1 MKNPIALILIVI
13 VCHSCSST
21 NLMSLSVLQPAPV
34 TVPPYIKKVG
44 IVDRSK
50 ALQENRTIDAIHK
63 AVSLETT
70 DLQVAGANASI
81 SGLTDQ
87 LMKNSRFAE
96 VKALTAVEL
105 RSFGAGVF
113 PSALSWDTVEKIC
126 RENNMDALFSLEL
139 FDTES
144 KLSYAAVP
152 ATIHTGLANLPA
164 IEQQVSMVTLVKNG
178 WRIYDPSSR
187 NILDEYVTTRDLQ
200 FTGRGINPV
209 VAASSLIGRKEAVKQ
224 VSNNSGQ
231 AYGDRILPHWI
242 RVSRYYYTGGDGNF
256 TMAMRMA
263 QTGNWDGAAKIWQQE
278 TTNASGKLAGRAC
291 YNMAIIS
298 EINGDVDGAIQ
309 WAQNAYEKYNN
320 RLALSYVNILR
331 NRKADNIVLK
341 DQNAVSQAP

>member
-1 MKNPIALILIVI
+1 MKNAVALVLIVV

-21 NLMSLSVLQPAPV
+21 NLMSLSVLRPAPV
-34 TVPPYIKKVG
+34 TVPPTIKKVG
-44 IVDRSK
+44 IVDRSR
-50 ALQENRTIDAIHK
+50 ASHENRTIDAIHK

-81 SGLTDQ
+81 AGLTDE
-87 LMKNSRFAE
+87 LMKNGRFAD
-96 VKALTAVEL
+96 VKALSGVEL

-113 PSALSWDTVEKIC
+113 PSALPWDTVEKIC
-126 RENNMDALFSLEL
+126 RENNMDALFALEL

-152 ATIHTGLANLPA
+152 ATLRAGIASLAA
-164 IEQQVSMVTLVKNG
+164 IEQQVSMVTQVKAG

-187 NILDEYVTTRDLQ
+187 NILDEYVISRDLQ
-200 FTGRGINPV
+200 FSGRGINPV
-209 VAASSLIGRKEAVKQ
+209 AAASALIGRKEAVKQ

-242 RVSRYYYTGGDGNF
+242 RVSRYYFTRGDGNF
-256 TMAMRMA
+256 TIANRMA
-263 QTGNWDGAAKIWQQE
+263 LTGNWDGAARIWQQE
-278 TTNASGKLAGRAC
+278 TTSASGKLAGRAC

-298 EINGDVDGAIQ
+298 EINGDLDGALQ

-331 NRKADNIVLK
+331 YRKAENDVLK
-341 DQNAVSQAP
+341 DQNAVSQTP